1 MISRHLLLL
10 QAIFPAFLVVL
21 AALSAAYAVTAEQVS
36 SPDGTITATVA
47 VDKELKWSLTVDGKE
62 ILPSAPVALKLFKG
76 ATLGEKP
83 KLTDVRRESIDEM
96 IEPPVAEKR
105 RQIPNKA
112 NQMTLVFDGGYAL
125 TFRAYDDGIAWRF
138 ETSIPG
144 DITVESETVAFR
156 LNGPWTV
163 WRTSTRKWN
172 CSFESEYTVQPPAEW
187 PPEEKAFLPL
197 YASLQDGPALLIT
210 EADLL
215 SYPGMFL
222 GRDEKDPNLLLGQ
235 FAPYPKVEKPYRD
248 RYIHVAEAEPFIA
261 KTAGTRT
268 FPWRVVCVARKD
280 TDLLLNDMVYRLA
293 TPCQL
298 TDTSWIRPGK
308 VAWDWW
314 HANVM
319 WNVPFKSGI
328 NNDTYKKY
336 IDFAAANGLEYVI
349 LDEGWSKTT
358 DLTALS
364 PEINLEELARYGKE
378 KGVGLILWC
387 VWKTL
392 DAQKDQVLP
401 WFRDIGIAGVKVDF
415 MDRDDQKVVEF
426 YERMARATAEHH
438 LLLDFHGAFKP
449 TGLRRT
455 WPNLITREGVVGMEN
470 TKWSDKSS
478 PDYTTAIPF
487 IRMVAG
493 PMDYTPGA
501 MRNAQKAAFKPIF
514 DLPFSQGTRVH
525 QLALYVVFE
534 SPLQMLSDSPS
545 AYEKEPE
552 CLSYIARCPTTWDDT
567 VGLDGKVGSHV
578 VVARRH
584 GDRWWLGGLTNWDAR
599 DLTIP
604 LHFLSGGQWEVE
616 LFTDGPNADRAAQD
630 FVREVRKVTAADTLN
645 VHLAPGGGVAAAFAP
660 VR

>member
-1 MISRHLLLL
+1 MTVTVDR
-10 QAIFPAFLVVL
+10 
-21 AALSAAYAVTAEQVS
+21 AVQ
-36 SPDGTITATVA
+36 
-47 VDKELKWSLTVDGKE
+47 WSLTVDGRE
-62 ILPSAPVALKLFKG
+62 ILPPAPVALKLYKG

-83 KLTDVRRESIDEM
+83 RLTDVRRETVDEI
-96 IEPPVAEKR
+96 IEAPVAEKR
-105 RQIPNKA
+105 RQIPNRA
-112 NQMTLVFDGGYAL
+112 RQMTLVFEGGYAL

-138 ETSIPG
+138 ETRLPG
-144 DITVESETVAFR
+144 EIQVESETVTFR
-156 LNGPWTV
+156 FAGAWTV
-163 WRTSTRKWN
+163 WRTATRKWN
-172 CSFESEYTVQPPAEW
+172 SSFESEYTVQAPAEW
-187 PPEEKAFLPL
+187 PTEEKAFLPL
-197 YASLQDGPALLIT
+197 YARPAEGPALVIT

-215 SYPGMFL
+215 SYPGLFL
-222 GRDEKDPNLLLGQ
+222 GRDAKDPSLVTGQ
-235 FAPYPKVEKPYRD
+235 FAPYPKVEKAYRD
-248 RYIHVAEAEPFIA
+248 RYVHVAEAEPFIA

-268 FPWRVVCVARKD
+268 FPWRVVCVARRD
-280 TDLLLNDMVYRLA
+280 SDLLLNDMVYRLA

-298 TDTSWIRPGK
+298 ADTSWIRPGK

-328 NNDTYKKY
+328 NNDTYRRY

-349 LDEGWSKTT
+349 LDEGWSSTT

-364 PEINLEELARYGKE
+364 PDINLEELARYGRE

-387 VWKTL
+387 VWRTL
-392 DAQKDQVLP
+392 DAQRDQVLP
-401 WFRDIGIAGVKVDF
+401 WFRDLGIAGVKVDF

-470 TKWSDKSS
+470 TKWSDKSG
-478 PDYTTAIPF
+478 PNYTTAIPF

-501 MRNAQKAAFKPIF
+501 MRNAQKVSFKPIF
-514 DLPFSQGTRVH
+514 NLPFSQGTRVH

-545 AYEKEPE
+545 AYEREPE
-552 CLSYIARCPTTWDDT
+552 CLSFIARCPTTWEET
-567 VGLDGKVGSHV
+567 AALDGQVGSHV
-578 VVARRH
+578 LVARRH
-584 GDRWWLGGLTNWDAR
+584 GDRWWLGGLTNWESR
-599 DLTIP
+599 ELTVP
-604 LHFLSGGQWEVE
+604 LGFLGGGQWEVE
-616 LFTDGPNADRAAQD
+616 LFTDGPNADRAGQD
-630 FVREVRKVTAADTLN
+630 YVRETRQVSASDTLM
-645 VHLAPGGGVAAAFAP
+645 VGLAPGGGVAAVFTP